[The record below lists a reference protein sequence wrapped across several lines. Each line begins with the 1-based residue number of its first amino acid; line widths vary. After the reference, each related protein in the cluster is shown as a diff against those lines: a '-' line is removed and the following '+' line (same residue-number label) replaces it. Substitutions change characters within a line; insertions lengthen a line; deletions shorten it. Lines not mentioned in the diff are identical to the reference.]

1 MVLWWGGVMLSFL
14 KKMNLFI
21 IFLLLSCFFTKGI
34 IAYSYDNDV
43 KFKNITI
50 EDGLS
55 QSSVGV
61 IFQDSKGY
69 MWFGTS
75 DGLNRYDGHNFKVYK
90 YKLDDDNSITSNCI
104 DAVIEDKD
112 GSLWI
117 GTSKGLNKLDT
128 NTDKI
133 TRYANDLNDP
143 TGVSHYNV
151 RDIIQDSKG
160 YIWIATEKGL
170 NRYDKK
176 TNIFLKYY
184 NDQEDDNS
192 LSSNFITSLCEDN
205 DGAIWIGTQ
214 NGLNRFD
221 SSTNK
226 FTRYLLNQPG
236 DKYGTRSSYISKVY
250 KDSTGNIWVA
260 TQEGRLNKYDK
271 QNNRFVRCLGD
282 NENILSSFVQT
293 IFEGSNGDLWIG
305 SKDGLSQY
313 NQNTDKLIS
322 YKNNYC
328 DHQSLINDNVLCI
341 YKDKSGMLWIGTY
354 NGISVLNPTSRF
366 KHYKENPFD
375 KNSLNDNMVNG
386 IYEDV
391 NGVLWVGTNSGG
403 LNSINRKTGEV
414 KHYLNDPKDEYSM
427 SNNTVWSITEDSS
440 GDLWIATSCGLNRF
454 DKKTGKFIRYLHD
467 PNSNS
472 LINNEVRFTYED
484 KNGLLWIGTR
494 QGLDSFNKKTGL
506 FKNYNKS
513 LEANGI
519 EDQCISYIY
528 EDTLGFLWLG
538 CGIDGG
544 LLKYDRLS
552 DKITNYKHDPTN
564 NTSISCNSIKG
575 ITEDGEGKL
584 WIATNYGLNRL
595 DTETEIFTR
604 YTEEDGLSNNFLY
617 GVLIDKLNNPWVS
630 TNGGIS
636 KLDVTQGKFINFNV
650 TDGLQ
655 SNEFNDYSY
664 FKSKTG
670 EMFFGGINGLS
681 SFYPENLSE
690 NNYSPKVIIESFKV
704 HDKPINLK
712 DQINLK
718 YNQNYFS
725 LEFFLSDY
733 RNPMK
738 TGYAYKLE
746 GVDKDWVFSDER
758 NYASYTN
765 VGDGTY
771 TFKVKARN
779 SRGTWSEP
787 TSIQIVVAKPP
798 WKTWWAYTAYCLLCL
813 LIAYLVWNY
822 VNILENLVKQRTL
835 QLNNK
840 LQENDKLYNQLIK
853 HERFKNNYFVN
864 LSHEIKTPLNVILS
878 TVQLIDKFN
887 NDNLPLSKQNL
898 HKYMKIIKRNSNSLL
913 KIINDLIDTSKIEA
927 GSYKVN
933 IVETDIVYLVEEIAL
948 SMKEFIEFNK
958 LNLVIDPEVEEKA
971 IECDPV
977 EIERCVV
984 NLISNAVKFTP
995 EGGTIWVS
1003 LYDKEDAVDISV
1015 KDNGIGIPK
1024 EYHEKIFNRFGQA
1037 DNMSNNKLGSGIGL
1051 TLVKSLVE
1059 IHGGKVSL
1067 ISDLNE
1073 GSEFIITLPI
1083 KHNNL
1088 HNDK

>member
-1 MVLWWGGVMLSFL
+1 MVSFL
-14 KKMNLFI
+14 KKISIFI
-21 IFLLLSCFFTKGI
+21 TFLLLSCFFIKGTT
-34 IAYSYDNDV
+34 AYSYDNDL

-75 DGLNRYDGHNFKVYK
+75 DGLNRYDGHEFKVYK

-104 DAVIEDKD
+104 GAVIEDKD
-112 GSLWI
+112 GFLWI

-133 TRYANDLNDP
+133 TRCVNDPNDP

-151 RDIIQDSKG
+151 WDIMEDSKG

-170 NRYDKK
+170 NKYDKK
-176 TNIFLKYY
+176 TDVFVKYY

-205 DGAIWIGTQ
+205 DGAIWIGTK

-221 SSTNK
+221 TSTNK

-236 DKYGTRSSYISKVY
+236 DQYSIASTYISKVY
-250 KDSTGNIWVA
+250 KDNTGNIWVA
-260 TQEGRLNKYDK
+260 TQEGGLNKYDR
-271 QNNRFVRCLGD
+271 QNNRFIKCLND
-282 NENILSSFVQT
+282 NKSIPSNFVQA
-293 IFEGSNGDLWIG
+293 IFEDSNGDLWIG
-305 SKDGLSQY
+305 SKGGLSQY
-313 NQNTDKLIS
+313 NQYGDELTS
-322 YKNNYC
+322 YRNNYY
-328 DHQSLINDNVLCI
+328 DHQSLINNNVLCI

-354 NGISVLNPTSRF
+354 NGISILNPTSRF
-366 KHYKENPFD
+366 KHYKKNPIE
-375 KNSLNDNMVNG
+375 KNSLNDNMLSG
-386 IYEDV
+386 IYEDAD
-391 NGVLWVGTNSGG
+391 GVLWVGTNSGG

-414 KHYLNDPKDEYSM
+414 KHYLNNPKDEKSI
-427 SNNTVWSITEDSS
+427 SNNTVWGITEDSS

-454 DKKTGKFIRYLHD
+454 NKKTENFTRYLHD
-467 PNSNS
+467 SNSNS
-472 LINNEVRFTYED
+472 LINNEVRFVYED
-484 KNGLLWIGTR
+484 KSGLVWIGTR

-506 FKNYNKS
+506 FTNYNKS
-513 LEANGI
+513 LEASGI
-519 EDQCISYIY
+519 EDSCISYIY
-528 EDTLGFLWLG
+528 EDNLGFLWLG
-538 CGIDGG
+538 CEIDGG
-544 LLKYDRLS
+544 LVKYDRQS
-552 DKITNYKHDPTN
+552 DKITNYKYDPTN
-564 NTSISCNSIKG
+564 NKSISNNSIKG
-575 ITEDGEGKL
+575 IAEDGEGNL
-584 WIATNYGLNRL
+584 WIATNYGLNRF
-595 DTETEIFTR
+595 DAETEIFTR
-604 YTEEDGLSNNFLY
+604 YTEDDGLSNNFVC
-617 GVLIDKLNNPWVS
+617 GVLIDKFNNPWVS

-636 KLDVTQGKFINFNV
+636 KVDVIQGKIINFNV

-655 SNEFNDYSY
+655 SNEFNGYSY

-681 SFYPENLSE
+681 SFYPESLSE
-690 NNYSPKVIIESFKV
+690 NNYMSKVVIESFKV
-704 HDKPINLK
+704 YDKPINLK
-712 DQINLK
+712 DKIDLK

-725 LEFFLSDY
+725 LDFFLSDY
-733 RNPMK
+733 RNPVK
-738 TGYAYKLE
+738 TKYAYKLE
-746 GVDKDWVFSDER
+746 GVDKNWIFSNDR

-765 VGDGTY
+765 VSDGTY

-779 SRGTWSEP
+779 SSGTWSEP

-798 WKTWWAYTAYCLLCL
+798 WKTWWAYTSYCLLFLLMMCL
-813 LIAYLVWNY
+813 MWNY
-822 VNILENLVKQRTL
+822 VSIMENLIKQRTL

-864 LSHEIKTPLNVILS
+864 LSHELKTPLNVILS
-878 TVQLIDKFN
+878 TVQLINKLN
-887 NDNLPLSKQNL
+887 EDNLPLSKQSL

-933 IVETDIVYLVEEIAL
+933 MVEADIVYLVEEIAL

-958 LNLVIDPEVEEKA
+958 LNLIIDPEVEEKI
-971 IECDPV
+971 IECDPA

-995 EGGTIWVS
+995 EEGTIWIS
-1003 LYDKEDAVDISV
+1003 LYDKDNTVDISV
-1015 KDNGIGIPK
+1015 KDNGIGIPR
-1024 EYHEKIFNRFGQA
+1024 EYHEKIFDRFGQA

-1059 IHGGKVSL
+1059 IHGGKISL
-1067 ISDLNE
+1067 ISDLNK
-1073 GSEFIITLPI
+1073 GSEFIITLPV

-1088 HNDK
+1088 HKDK